1 MELKPVD
8 LLLRLTFE
16 ATKEGDIE
24 TGADFLQEIV
34 RCVDCIYH
42 DSCAIRRFFA
52 FAIDENE
59 FFCKDGRS
67 EDMDEDS
74 EKGE

>member
-8 LLLRLTFE
+8 LLLRLTFT

-52 FAIDENE
+52 FAIDDTE
-59 FFCKDGRS
+59 FFCKDGKS
-67 EDMDEDS
+67 KDMADQE
-74 EKGE
+74 EEQ

>member
-8 LLLRLTFE
+8 LLLRFTFE

-24 TGADFLQEIV
+24 TGADFQQEIV

-42 DSCAIRRFFA
+42 DTCAIRRFFA
-52 FAIDENE
+52 FAIDDTE
-59 FFCKDGRS
+59 FFCKDGKS
-67 EDMDEDS
+67 EDMADQE
-74 EKGE
+74 EEQ